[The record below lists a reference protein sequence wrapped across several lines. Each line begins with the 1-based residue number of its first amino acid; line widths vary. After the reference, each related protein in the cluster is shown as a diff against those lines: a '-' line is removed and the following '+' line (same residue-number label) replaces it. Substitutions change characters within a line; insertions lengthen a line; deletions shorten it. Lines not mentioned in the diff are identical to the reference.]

1 MCVSRNVRFLS
12 AFVPTF
18 TNSECRKLLQRGVFA
33 VNKIKN
39 LTSVEVLET
48 IKEILLKGIEPRV
61 HPASLKVGHGGTLDS
76 TATGVLVVGV
86 GFGCKILPRLLHGN
100 KKYCVTGHLGIA
112 TDTYNETGN
121 IIQECSYSH
130 ISRQMLEAALSRYHG
145 EILQTP
151 PLYSALK
158 LRGRRIADLT
168 RAGISVDLNPRP
180 VTCHAIQCTVFSP
193 PSFTLEVH
201 CGGGF
206 YVRSLVHDLGIALG
220 SCAHVRELHRFQQGP
235 FMEQDMLDS
244 NEWTMQNILIAI
256 KKAKESH
263 GEFLKR
269 PRKKHKCEASLSR

>member
-1 MCVSRNVRFLS
+1 
-12 AFVPTF
+12 
-18 TNSECRKLLQRGVFA
+18 
-33 VNKIKN
+33 
-39 LTSVEVLET
+39 
-48 IKEILLKGIEPRV
+48 
-61 HPASLKVGHGGTLDS
+61 
-76 TATGVLVVGV
+76 
-86 GFGCKILPRLLHGN
+86 
-100 KKYCVTGHLGIA
+100 
-112 TDTYNETGN
+112 
-121 IIQECSYSH
+121 
-130 ISRQMLEAALSRYHG
+130 MLEAALSRYHG